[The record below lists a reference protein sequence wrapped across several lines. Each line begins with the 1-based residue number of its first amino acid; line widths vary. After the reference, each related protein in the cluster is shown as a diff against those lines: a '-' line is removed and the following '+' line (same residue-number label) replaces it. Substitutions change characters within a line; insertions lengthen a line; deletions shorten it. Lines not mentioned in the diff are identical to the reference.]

1 MIDGWRRS
9 SLRFPPPINNSFFFN
24 FLLFLVRKLKKER
37 ILVVTFINFLWFE
50 ESEAGSSTIK
60 IYIKMLPPVREPAT
74 ENQEIVPVNCKINV
88 GGKERRSSSPQ
99 H

>member
-1 MIDGWRRS
+1 MIDGWGRAG
-9 SLRFPPPINNSFFFN
+9 FAAPPPINNSFFFN

-50 ESEAGSSTIK
+50 ESEAGSSTII

-74 ENQEIVPVNCKINV
+74 CLRPNTT
-88 GGKERRSSSPQ
+88 S
-99 H
+99 

>member
-1 MIDGWRRS
+1 MIDGWGARREARS
-9 SLRFPPPINNSFFFN
+9 PPINNSFFFN

-60 IYIKMLPPVREPAT
+60 IYIKMLPPGPKASIEW
-74 ENQEIVPVNCKINV
+74 E
-88 GGKERRSSSPQ
+88 
-99 H
+99 